1 MLLDFTPTVNP
12 DNRFERLACCGDC
25 FDQIIIGATVE
36 HLFLF
41 PFQVEGY
48 LKRIEVCYEQGIHSV
63 LHYEIDSTTM
73 QYTDNLRIIP
83 IQNRTA
89 LQIYLP
95 VEDTTKFTANGL
107 DTRVQVKFTTQDDEI
122 LFSDYYWVKVLK
134 PVEGL

>member
-41 PFQVEGY
+41 PFQVAGY
-48 LKRIEVCYEQGIHSV
+48 LKRVEVCYEQGIHPV
-63 LHYEIDSTTM
+63 LNYTIDPTTTQSTA
-73 QYTDNLRIIP
+73 NLRIIP

-95 VEDTTKFTANGL
+95 VEDTEQFTANGL
-107 DTRVQVKFTTQDDEI
+107 DTRVQVKFTTQDDEV